1 MLENGTIV
9 DGKYKI
15 LDKIGQ
21 GGMSVVYLAMNEK
34 VNKQWAI
41 KEVRKDVT
49 DNFEVVRQG
58 LITETNL
65 LKKLKHP
72 NLPSIIDIIDTDETF
87 LIVMDFIEGVTLS
100 VYLEDNG
107 PQPQEKVIGWA
118 SQLCDVLSY
127 LHSRENPIIFRD
139 IKSGNVML

>member
-9 DGKYKI
+9 DGKYKK

-49 DNFEVVRQG
+49 D
-58 LITETNL
+58 I
-65 LKKLKHP
+65 
-72 NLPSIIDIIDTDETF
+72 
-87 LIVMDFIEGVTLS
+87 
-100 VYLEDNG
+100 
-107 PQPQEKVIGWA
+107 
-118 SQLCDVLSY
+118 
-127 LHSRENPIIFRD
+127 SRW
-139 IKSGNVML
+139 

>member
-41 KEVRKDVT
+41 KEVRK
-49 DNFEVVRQG
+49 EVAEISLAIAEQVIRK
-58 LITETNL
+58 E
-65 LKKLKHP
+65 
-72 NLPSIIDIIDTDETF
+72 
-87 LIVMDFIEGVTLS
+87 LS
-100 VYLEDNG
+100 SD
-107 PQPQEKVIGWA
+107 A
-118 SQLCDVLSY
+118 SQKELANKLLDEI
-127 LHSRENPIIFRD
+127 ENTQ
-139 IKSGNVML
+139 NE